1 MEAIMARRGTSVRV
15 LGLSKSLQVKYR
27 RAVAL
32 SGARSQ
38 SQHLLSMIRR
48 AILEAEQKH
57 GDLLHAL
64 TPEEQDVLGVI
75 EAGAAEVSQ
84 IAEETLLTVRRVE
97 QVLDELIAR
106 GLVELRRKGGK
117 TDGARGAVIKLYFL
131 IGKNKPF

>member
-1 MEAIMARRGTSVRV
+1 MARRGTSVRV

-97 QVLDELIAR
+97 QVLDELIGR
-106 GLVELRRKGGK
+106 GLVESRRKGGK
-117 TDGARGAVIKLYFL
+117 TESARGAVIKLYFL
-131 IGKNKPF
+131 AENKTIRLI